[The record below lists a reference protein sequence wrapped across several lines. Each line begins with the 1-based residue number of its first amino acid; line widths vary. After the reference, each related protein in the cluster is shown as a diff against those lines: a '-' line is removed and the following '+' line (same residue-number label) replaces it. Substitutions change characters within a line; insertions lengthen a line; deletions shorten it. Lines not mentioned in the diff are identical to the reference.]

1 MGGDWDGSKLQ
12 RDTILRKK
20 DKRGAV
26 NGTATGKGMQTE
38 LGMTVQLLGW
48 AGLGRGVKRRM
59 TTNKHLAA
67 DILGPSKDIGSPV
80 LACRAVHP

>member
-48 AGLGRGVKRRM
+48 AGLGWGGV
-59 TTNKHLAA
+59 
-67 DILGPSKDIGSPV
+67 
-80 LACRAVHP
+80 